1 MTNKYKGRQST
12 SYAPIGFQKVFQVG
26 LQVASAPT
34 DHDEGDGM
42 AFLDSVKGSTW
53 DAEIGGGL

>member
-42 AFLDSVKGSTW
+42 AFLDSVKGST
-53 DAEIGGGL
+53 